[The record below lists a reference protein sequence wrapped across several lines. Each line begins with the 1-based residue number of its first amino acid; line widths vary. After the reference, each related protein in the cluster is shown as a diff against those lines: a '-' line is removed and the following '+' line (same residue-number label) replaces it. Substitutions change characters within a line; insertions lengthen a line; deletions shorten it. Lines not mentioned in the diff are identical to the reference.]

1 MKMNNLLKN
10 SLMGIFAVMLLT
22 STLTMGV
29 QNGINTEKIKDSVEN
44 NGSVHPII
52 QMAEASKEIDNKIQS
67 EKSLKNLKSNPFE
80 SNSEIG
86 NNPKETL
93 SQNGTV
99 NEVTIKAEKLPNGQ
113 YAYRMLKH
121 IIYDGQSVED
131 LTERY
136 PKIPTIPGPSI
147 EMTQHDSLI
156 LHSIDETGI
165 KKTQKITAQNAG
177 TFEYYGE
184 HYRTLG
190 LFGAIIIN
198 PIEKVPAQINGKV
211 VSVDISS
218 LEKQYVL
225 FMVGST
231 FWGQEIDSNHN
242 QKPLWTNPTLGADL
256 NQLVRFHILGAAHQ
270 HTFHLHAHRWLDPGT
285 TNIID
290 TKLIDPQSTHWFI
303 VEAGDKVGIGT
314 WQYHCHVFAHME
326 AGMMGEFKVGS
337 AGSNTQSVPGVS
349 PLIGGILSSD
359 SSDRN
364 DQSIIEASLSEKG
377 SSSQGNFITF
387 DITDEPGQWFRN
399 VGGELLPGTTKS
411 LGVVESNGTAHFI
424 MSSTNTVHT
433 ISSLLWPTGA
443 PNMPFDQMTS
453 YRGGGIVQLEKPGL
467 YLFTCKIHPYMFGAI
482 IVDDPN
488 TEGLDLGDKLSLS
501 TGTTLD
507 PSKDN
512 GKATIG
518 ALLRTFFIANNP
530 NNWQDYSGEN
540 PSWNLQI
547 PEIDVNFGEE
557 KTNLKTFLLNSL
569 GDEDTIPLNP
579 IKSPSKPG
587 IGEVWIDTQ
596 FEKTAH
602 KSKPGTATKVN
613 VENWQVERKV
623 SLPQINMNN
632 PHNMWSDSQQDI
644 IYQTQWFDNRLTAF
658 DRHSGKLLDDIG
670 VGDAPSHVITNPIND
685 LIYVA
690 LSGEQGVAEIKFNK
704 ENSKFEVLRII
715 PMQESGQNPTLP
727 QGPWITPDGRK
738 MITPNHSTDDITITD
753 FTTIF
758 SGGEIQNRTYTGH
771 MPIATGMMPDGKTAY
786 VANFLSS
793 TLDVIDMDSGRVLDK
808 IDLADKGNVLPIQTP
823 VSPNGQYVVT
833 ANALTGSIAITD
845 TDTNTIVKTLPC
857 DPGCHGVNF
866 GAKEG
871 GGYYAYVSSKFSN
884 RMIVV
889 DGDPNNDGDASDAK
903 IAGTVLLTGGYAS
916 DGKPMFNTDD
926 EIIKYDGMGG
936 QGVYPIP
943 NINPGWVEMLDL
955 TWNLT
960 QDQRDPLTSFN
971 QLQNPPIQASSND
984 DSTNN
989 KVNSQSMQ
997 HQQDQIKPPT
1007 IEEKISEVQQQS
1019 VSKAIDPNVAIAP
1032 IDPLTSFNQLQNPP
1046 IQASSNDDS
1055 TNNKV
1060 NSQSMQHQQDQIKP
1074 PTIEEKISEVQ
1085 QQSVSKAIDPNVAI
1099 APIDP
1104 LTSFNQLQNP
1114 PIQASSNDD
1123 STNNK
1128 VNSQSM
1134 QHQQDQIKPP
1144 TIEEKISEVQQQTN
1158 GPVINSNSP
1167 GQPVHPT
1174 LDNLNNIISQLPVP
1188 TP

>member
-1 MKMNNLLKN
+1 MVIMKMKNILKN
-10 SLMGIFAVMLLT
+10 SLMGIFAVMLL
-22 STLTMGV
+22 SSSLTMGV
-29 QNGINTEKIKDSVEN
+29 QNGINTEKIEDSVEN

-52 QMAEASKEIDNKIQS
+52 QMAEASKEMDNKIES
-67 EKSLKNLKSNPFE
+67 EKSLKNLQSNPFE
-80 SNSEIG
+80 STSEIG
-86 NNPKETL
+86 NNTKETL

-99 NEVTIKAEKLPNGQ
+99 NEVTIQAEKLPNGQ

-136 PKIPTIPGPSI
+136 PNIPTIPGPSI

-156 LHSIDETGI
+156 LNSIDETGV

-190 LFGAIIIN
+190 LFGAIIVN

-211 VSVDISS
+211 VNVDISS

-349 PLIGGILSSD
+349 PLIEGISSASD

-364 DQSIIEASLSEKG
+364 DQSMVVASQSEKR
-377 SSSQGNFITF
+377 SSSQGNFVTF

-411 LGVVESNGTAHFI
+411 LGVVESKGTAHFI

-443 PNMPFDQMTS
+443 PHMPFDQMTP

-482 IVDDPN
+482 IVDDPK
-488 TEGLDLGDKLSLS
+488 TEGLDLGNKLSLS

-512 GKATIG
+512 GKATIV
-518 ALLRTFFIANNP
+518 ALLSTFFIANNP
-530 NNWQDYSGEN
+530 NNWQDYSGEH

-547 PEIDVNFGEE
+547 PDIDVNFGEE
-557 KTNLKTFLLNSL
+557 KTNLKTLLLNSTE
-569 GDEDTIPLNP
+569 DEDTIPLKP

-632 PHNMWSDSQQDI
+632 PHNMWSDSKQDI

-658 DRHSGKLLDDIG
+658 DRNSGKLLDDIG

-704 ENSKFEVLRII
+704 ENNKFEVLRII

-727 QGPWITPDGRK
+727 DGLWITPDGRK
-738 MITPNHSTDDITITD
+738 MITPSHSTDDISIVD
-753 FTTIF
+753 FSTNLR
-758 SGGEIQNRTYTGH
+758 GGEIQNRTYTGN

-786 VANFLSS
+786 VANYLSS
-793 TLDVIDMDSGRVLDK
+793 TLDVVDMDNGRVLDK
-808 IDLADKGNVLPIQTP
+808 IDLADKGNALPIQTP

-833 ANALTGSIAITD
+833 ANTLTGSIAISD
-845 TDTNTIVKTLPC
+845 TDTNTVVKTLPC
-857 DPGCHGVNF
+857 DPGCNGVNF

-884 RMIVV
+884 RMIVI
-889 DGDPNNDGDASDAK
+889 DGDPNNDGDVSDAQ
-903 IAGTVLLTGGYAS
+903 IAGTVLLTGEYTS

-926 EIIKYDGMGG
+926 EIIKYDGLGG

-960 QDQRDPLTSFN
+960 HDQRDPVTSFN
-971 QLQNPPIQASSND
+971 QLQNQPLQTSNNADSND
-984 DSTNN
+984 NE
-989 KVNSQSMQ
+989 VNSQSIQ
-997 HQQDQIKPPT
+997 HQQDQLKPLT
-1007 IEEKISEVQQQS
+1007 IEEKISQVQQQS
-1019 VSKAIDPNVAIAP
+1019 FSKAMDPNVANAP
-1032 IDPLTSFNQLQNPP
+1032 VDPVTSFNQLQNQPL
-1046 IQASSNDDS
+1046 QTSNNADSND
-1055 TNNKV
+1055 NEV
-1060 NSQSMQHQQDQIKP
+1060 NSQSIQHQQDQLNP
-1074 PTIEEKISEVQ
+1074 PPIGEKISKVQ
-1085 QQSVSKAIDPNVAI
+1085 QQS
-1099 APIDP
+1099 
-1104 LTSFNQLQNP
+1104 
-1114 PIQASSNDD
+1114 
-1123 STNNK
+1123 
-1128 VNSQSM
+1128 
-1134 QHQQDQIKPP
+1134 
-1144 TIEEKISEVQQQTN
+1144 N

-1174 LDNLNNIISQLPVP
+1174 LNNLNNIISLLPVP

>member
-121 IIYDGQSVED
+121 IIYNGQSVED

-530 NNWQDYSGEN
+530 NNWQDYSGEH

-557 KTNLKTFLLNSL
+557 KTNLKTFLLNSI

-579 IKSPSKPG
+579 IRSPSKPG

-715 PMQESGQNPTLP
+715 PMQESGQDPTLP

-753 FTTIF
+753 FTTNF

-1007 IEEKISEVQQQS
+1007 IEEKISEVQQQ
-1019 VSKAIDPNVAIAP
+1019 
-1032 IDPLTSFNQLQNPP
+1032 
-1046 IQASSNDDS
+1046 
-1055 TNNKV
+1055 
-1060 NSQSMQHQQDQIKP
+1060 
-1074 PTIEEKISEVQ
+1074 
-1085 QQSVSKAIDPNVAI
+1085 
-1099 APIDP
+1099 
-1104 LTSFNQLQNP
+1104 
-1114 PIQASSNDD
+1114 
-1123 STNNK
+1123 
-1128 VNSQSM
+1128 
-1134 QHQQDQIKPP
+1134 
-1144 TIEEKISEVQQQTN
+1144 TN